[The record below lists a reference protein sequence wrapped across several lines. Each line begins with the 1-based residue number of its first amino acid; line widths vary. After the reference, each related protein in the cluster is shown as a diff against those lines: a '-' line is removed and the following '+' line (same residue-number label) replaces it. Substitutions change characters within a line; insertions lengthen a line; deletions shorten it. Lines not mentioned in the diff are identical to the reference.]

1 MKIASQNISLCTE
14 SGASLIKSKIKEYQ
28 LNRVVVAACTPKT
41 HEPLFRTILKEAG
54 VDPSYLEFVNIREQC
69 TFVHTDKP
77 EEALVKAKA
86 LIRAG
91 VERVKLLESI
101 PTKIVPVLQKA
112 LVVGG
117 GIAGLQAALDL
128 ADKGMKVYLVER
140 EPSIGG
146 HMAKLNKTYPTDD
159 CSI

>member
-1 MKIASQNISLCTE
+1 M
-14 SGASLIKSKIKEYQ
+14 
-28 LNRVVVAACTPKT
+28 
-41 HEPLFRTILKEAG
+41 FRTILKEAG
-54 VDPSYLEFVNIREQC
+54 IDSSFLEFVNIREQC
-69 TFVHTDKP
+69 TFVHTERP
-77 EEALVKAKA
+77 EEALIKAKA

-101 PTKIVPVLQKA
+101 PTKVVPVLQKA

-117 GIAGLQAALDL
+117 GVAGLQAALDL

>member
-1 MKIASQNISLCTE
+1 VKIAAQNISLCTE

-54 VDPSYLEFVNIREQC
+54 VDSSYLEFVNIREQC
-69 TFVHTDKP
+69 TFVHTDEP

-86 LIRAG
+86 LIRAA

-101 PTKIVPVLQKA
+101 PTKVVPVLQKA

-117 GIAGLQAALDL
+117 GVAGLQVALDL
-128 ADKGMKVYLVER
+128 ADKGMKVYIVER

-146 HMAKLNKTYPTDD
+146 HMAKFNKTYPTDD